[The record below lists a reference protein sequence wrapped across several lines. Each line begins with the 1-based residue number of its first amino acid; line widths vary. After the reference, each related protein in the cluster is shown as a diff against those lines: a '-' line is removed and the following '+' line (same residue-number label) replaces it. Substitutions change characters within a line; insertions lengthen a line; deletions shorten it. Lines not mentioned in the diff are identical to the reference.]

1 VRFWRVCVANPPNMK
16 KRGCLCA
23 VTTAVVAVILGNNCV
38 PVWGQDAPT
47 ARRRRVRIDSNRRR
61 SASSSS
67 SSPFNDTAI
76 DPSTHSYIVN
86 GIRAKTGEFPSFAYP
101 KSTICG
107 ATLIWKDVLLTAA
120 HCDWGFVPNQPVY
133 IGGTFMDGR
142 NAEETKLIDWILPHP
157 SYSECDKV
165 LKGDIMLVFLKS
177 ASSVEHTPINT
188 VTANPVVNQVL
199 TLYGHGVT
207 ANGDPSL
214 NLLKANLNVVDTN
227 DCAASFGQAS
237 AIFVPEHVCTSAR
250 PESACFGDSGGPLV
264 GQAGYLVGVVSGG
277 SGDCVAPTKPN
288 RYTRVSTYTDWIQHA
303 LCHYSASPPPSTTC
317 TRYLANPCTSGRSTN
332 DGTTSKETEC
342 FFFGAVPGVR
352 VHGTLAGSDTCT
364 EQCHPLIKSTS
375 KLKRG
380 WACGPCRS
388 STDGC

>member
-1 VRFWRVCVANPPNMK
+1 MH
-16 KRGCLCA
+16 
-23 VTTAVVAVILGNNCV
+23 VVAVAAAVLILGNNCT
-38 PVWGQDAPT
+38 VWGQDAPT
-47 ARRRRVRIDSNRRR
+47 TARRRVRIDSNRRR
-61 SASSSS
+61 RSASRSK
-67 SSPFNDTAI
+67 FNDTAI
-76 DPSTHSYIVN
+76 DPSSHSFIVN
-86 GIRAKTGEFPSFAYP
+86 GVRVKTGEFPSFAYP

-157 SYSECDKV
+157 SYSECDNV

-188 VTANPVVNQVL
+188 VTSNPVVNQVL

-207 ANGDPSL
+207 ATGDPSL

-227 DCAASFGQAS
+227 NCAASFGQS
-237 AIFVPEHVCTSAR
+237 SSIFVPEHVCTSAR

-277 SGDCVAPTKPN
+277 SGNCNQPTKPN

-317 TRYLANPCTSGRSTN
+317 TRYLANPCTSGRSKN
-332 DGTTSKETEC
+332 DDASKESEC
-342 FFFGAVPGVR
+342 FFFGVVPGVR
-352 VHGTLAGSDTCT
+352 VHGTVAGSNTCT

-388 STDGC
+388 DTDGC

>member
-1 VRFWRVCVANPPNMK
+1 MKRNFMYAVAA
-16 KRGCLCA
+16 A
-23 VTTAVVAVILGNNCV
+23 VAASTLGNCA
-38 PVWGQDAPT
+38 VWGQDLPIAL
-47 ARRRRVRIDSNRRR
+47 RRVRSTSHRR
-61 SASSSS
+61 SASSST
-67 SSPFNDTAI
+67 FNDTAI
-76 DPSTHSYIVN
+76 DPSTHSFIVN
-86 GIRAKTGEFPSFAYP
+86 GDRVKAGEFPSFAYP
-101 KSTICG
+101 KSTYCG

-120 HCDWGFVPNQPVY
+120 HCEWGFVANQPVY

-142 NAEETKLIDWILPHP
+142 NAIETKLIDWILPHP
-157 SYSECDKV
+157 SYSECDNV

-199 TLYGHGVT
+199 TLYGHGAT
-207 ANGDPSL
+207 DTGDPSFS
-214 NLLKANLNVVDTN
+214 LLKANLNVVDTN
-227 DCAASFGQAS
+227 NCAASFGQS
-237 AIFVPEHVCTSAR
+237 SSIFVPEHVCTSAR

-303 LCHYSASPPPSTTC
+303 LCHYSASPPSSTIC
-317 TRYLANPCTSGRSTN
+317 TRYLTNPCTSGRSKN
-332 DGTTSKETEC
+332 DGVSSKENVC
-342 FFFGAVPGVR
+342 FFFGVVPGVR

-388 STDGC
+388 NNDGC